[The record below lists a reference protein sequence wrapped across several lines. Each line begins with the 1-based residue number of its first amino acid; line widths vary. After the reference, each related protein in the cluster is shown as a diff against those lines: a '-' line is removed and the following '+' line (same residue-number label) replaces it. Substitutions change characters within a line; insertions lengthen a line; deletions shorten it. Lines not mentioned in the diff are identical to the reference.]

1 MEAYEAILGRR
12 SIRAYSDK
20 LVSADIVRRICNA
33 GLYAASGN
41 GMQSTIV
48 VAVSDK
54 GTRDKMSALNAAV
67 LGQEGDPFYGAPVV
81 LTVLA
86 RAEAGTYLQDG
97 SLTMATLMLAARAE
111 GLGSCWVHRA
121 KEQFEG
127 EEGRVLYRELGIPEG
142 YVGIG
147 NCILGYP
154 ADGFPEADARH
165 EGRVIEIA

>member
-20 LVSADIVRRICNA
+20 LVPADIVRRICNA

-86 RAEAGTYLQDG
+86 RAEAGTHLQDG

-165 EGRVIEIA
+165 EGRVIEIT

>member
-1 MEAYEAILGRR
+1 M
-12 SIRAYSDK
+12 
-20 LVSADIVRRICNA
+20 VSADIVRRICNA

-154 ADGFPEADARH
+154 ADGFPEADVRH

>member
-1 MEAYEAILGRR
+1 METFEAILGRR
-12 SIRAYSDK
+12 SIRSYSDK
-20 LVSADIVRRICNA
+20 QVSADVVRKVCNA
-33 GLYAASGN
+33 GLYAPSGN

-54 GTRDKMSALNAAV
+54 EVRDRMSALNAAV
-67 LGQEGDPFYGAPVV
+67 RGQEDDPFYGAPVV

-86 RAEAGTYLQDG
+86 KADAGTCVQGG

-127 EEGRVLYRELGIPEG
+127 EEGRALYDELGIPEG

-154 ADGFPEADARH
+154 AEGFPEADARH

>member
-1 MEAYEAILGRR
+1 METYEAILRRR

-20 LVSADIVRRICNA
+20 QVPAEVVRKVCDA

-41 GMQSTIV
+41 GAQSTII
-48 VAVSDK
+48 VAVNDK
-54 GTRDKMSALNAAV
+54 ETRNKMSALNAAV
-67 LGQEGDPFYGAPVV
+67 RDQKSDPFYGAPVV
-81 LTVLA
+81 LSALA
-86 RAEAGTYLQDG
+86 KAKADTCLQDG

-127 EEGRVLYRELGIPEG
+127 DEGRALYESLGIPEG

-154 ADGFPEADARH
+154 AEGFPEADARH
-165 EGRVIEIA
+165 KGRIIEIV

>member
-20 LVSADIVRRICNA
+20 LVPADIVRRICNA

-86 RAEAGTYLQDG
+86 RAEAGTHLQDG

-121 KEQFEG
+121 KEQVEG

>member
-1 MEAYEAILGRR
+1 MGRR

-20 LVSADIVRRICNA
+20 LVPADIVRRICNA

-86 RAEAGTYLQDG
+86 RAEAGTHLQDG

>member
-1 MEAYEAILGRR
+1 MEVYEAIVGRR
-12 SIRAYSDK
+12 SIRAYSGK
-20 LVSADIVRRICNA
+20 RVPADVVRRVCNA

-54 GTRDKMSALNAAV
+54 GTRDRMSTLNAAAR
-67 LGQEGDPFYGAPVV
+67 GQESDPFYGAPVV
-81 LTVLA
+81 LAVLA
-86 RAEAGTYLQDG
+86 KAEAETCLQDG

-127 EEGRVLYRELGIPEG
+127 EEGKALCDELGIPEG
-142 YVGIG
+142 YMGIG

-154 ADGFPEADARH
+154 AEGFPEADARH
-165 EGRVIEIA
+165 EGRVIEIV

>member
-20 LVSADIVRRICNA
+20 LVPADIVRKICNA

-86 RAEAGTYLQDG
+86 RAEAGTHLQDG

-165 EGRVIEIA
+165 EGRVNEIA

>member
-20 LVSADIVRRICNA
+20 LVPADIVRKICNA

-86 RAEAGTYLQDG
+86 RAEAGTHLQDG

>member
-1 MEAYEAILGRR
+1 METYEAILGRR
-12 SIRAYSDK
+12 SIRSYSEKQVPID
-20 LVSADIVRRICNA
+20 VVRKVCNA
-33 GLYAASGN
+33 SLYAASGN

-48 VAVSDK
+48 VAVSGK
-54 GTRDKMSALNAAV
+54 EARDKMSALNAAAR
-67 LGQEGDPFYGAPVV
+67 GQKDDPFYGAPVV

-86 RAEAGTYLQDG
+86 KADAGTFLQDG

-127 EEGRVLYRELGIPEG
+127 EEGRALYRELGIPEG

-147 NCILGYP
+147 NCVLGYP
-154 ADGFPEADARH
+154 AEGFPEADARH
-165 EGRVIEIA
+165 EGRIIEIA

>member
-20 LVSADIVRRICNA
+20 LVPADIVRRICNA

-86 RAEAGTYLQDG
+86 RAEAGTHLQDG

>member
-1 MEAYEAILGRR
+1 MEIYEAILGRR
-12 SIRAYSDK
+12 SIRNYSDK
-20 LVSADIVRRICNA
+20 QVPTDIVRKVCDA

-54 GTRDKMSALNAAV
+54 RTRDKISALNAAV

-86 RAEAGTYLQDG
+86 KAEVGTYLQDG

-127 EEGRVLYRELGIPEG
+127 EDGQALYEELGIPEG

-154 ADGFPEADARH
+154 AEGFPEADARH
-165 EGRVIEIA
+165 EGRVIEIV